1 MAVAQ
6 SRGIGVQRTGSGARL
21 AFNFLP
27 VQIIAGDFGG
37 GVLPY
42 ESAEQLRELRAR
54 FAESH
59 VVMRRG
65 AQIITAAFG
74 ADAAVVGDE
83 RRFSAT
89 RDLEIVMRLVERR
102 LEWLLTHEWGYLLRR
117 EAPPKFISRRPER
130 DLLTQAA
137 NGQRLAGL
145 HVYPQYTLDVRTS
158 GPRNSPGIVLGIKAR
173 YELSRPVADLLTV
186 GVRIEG
192 KHVLTVQEDQPTRP
206 FHDPDARRRLAG
218 LVTAVRGDR
227 LVIETPDG
235 RGEVAASAAWLEAR
249 REVFDEVL
257 AAVAGPRHGEISRR
271 LEEKVFGLSGA
282 EGRLALTTQLADWL
296 GRKTITVV
304 PGVEVRIQPP
314 IGTGETSPS
323 VVSRRLEEPVFAFDL
338 GGEKTHRS
346 ADKGLEAY
354 GPFDS
359 EMFSPTRP
367 RIAVITPREYQGSVE
382 QFMAAFRNGVPGSG
396 GFSQGFARKYRLT
409 DCALTI
415 LPFDGGP
422 LDAPAY
428 REACLAVTAGGE
440 PPHLAV
446 VITSAAQ
453 EHLQGDA
460 SPYLVAK
467 SRLMSQGIP
476 VQEVQIET
484 IQRDD
489 TASVLNTMA
498 LACYAKLGGTPFVM
512 RVPARPMAHELVIG
526 IGSAH
531 VRTSRMSAPERYV
544 GITTVFTSDG
554 NYLLATASKEAPYEQ
569 YPQELLASLRTS
581 LENVKARNN
590 WQPTDTLRLIFHIFK
605 PFKDQEAKAV
615 KNLVEALAPQYA
627 AVEFAFVHV
636 SNEHEWAMFDRA
648 AEGVTRSGR
657 PRGRGVPAR
666 GHAVRVGHTEMLVSV
681 TGPYDMKLPLQGVP
695 RPLLLKLHREST
707 FTDLDYLAAQAF
719 RFTAVSWRRF
729 YPCGTP
735 VTILYSDLIANLL
748 GQLRHVTN
756 WNSDMISTKLR
767 DKRWFL

>member
-1 MAVAQ
+1 M
-6 SRGIGVQRTGSGARL
+6 
-21 AFNFLP
+21 
-27 VQIIAGDFGG
+27 QIIEGDFTG
-37 GVLPY
+37 GVLSY
-42 ESAEQLRELRAR
+42 ESAEQLGELRAR
-54 FAESH
+54 FADSH

-65 AQIITAAFG
+65 SQIIIAAFDV
-74 ADAAVVGDE
+74 DAAVVGDE
-83 RRFSAT
+83 TRFTALH
-89 RDLEIVMRLVERR
+89 DLEIVMRLVERR
-102 LEWLLTHEWGYLLRR
+102 LVWLLTREWGYLLRR

-130 DLLTQAA
+130 DLLMQAS
-137 NGQRLAGL
+137 NGCRLGGL
-145 HVYPQYTLDVRTS
+145 HVYPQYTLDVRHS

-173 YELSRPVADLLTV
+173 YELTRPVADLLGA
-186 GVRIEG
+186 GVNIEG
-192 KHVLTVQEDQPTRP
+192 KHVLTIQEDQLARP
-206 FHDPDARRRLAG
+206 YHDPDARRRLAG
-218 LVTAVRGDR
+218 LVIAVRGDR
-227 LVIETPDG
+227 LVIDTPDG
-235 RGEVAASAAWLEAR
+235 REEVATSEAWLEAR

-257 AAVAGPRHGEISRR
+257 AALAGSRHGEIARR
-271 LEEKVFGLSGA
+271 LEEKVFGISGA
-282 EGRLALTTQLADWL
+282 EGRLALTTQLAGWL
-296 GRKTITVV
+296 GRKTIAVV

-314 IGTGETSPS
+314 IGAGEAGAN
-323 VVSRRLEEPVFAFDL
+323 VAGRRIEEPVFAFDL

-367 RIAVITPREYQGSVE
+367 RIAVITPRGYQGSAE
-382 QFMAAFRNGVPGSG
+382 QFMAAFRNGVPGRG

-409 DCALTI
+409 DCEISI
-415 LPFDGGP
+415 LSFDGGP
-422 LDAPAY
+422 LDASAY
-428 REACLAVTAGGE
+428 RRACLAATADGE

-446 VITSAAQ
+446 VITSEAQ
-453 EHLQGDA
+453 QHLVGDA

-467 SRLMSQGIP
+467 SRFMSQGIP

-512 RVPARPMAHELVIG
+512 RVHARPMAHELVIG

-531 VRTSRMSAPERYV
+531 VRTSRMSTPERYV

-569 YPQELLASLRTS
+569 YPQELLASLRAS

-590 WQPTDTLRLIFHIFK
+590 WQPTDTLRLIFHVFK
-605 PFKDQEAKAV
+605 PFKDQEARAV
-615 KNLVEALAPQYA
+615 KSLVEVLASQYA
-627 AVEFAFVHV
+627 GVEFAFVHV
-636 SNEHEWAMFDRA
+636 SDEHEWTMFDRA
-648 AEGVTRSGR
+648 AEGLTRSGR
-657 PRGRGVPAR
+657 VRGRCVPAR
-666 GHAVRVGHTEMLVSV
+666 GHAVRVGHSEMLVSV

-729 YPCGTP
+729 YPCRTP